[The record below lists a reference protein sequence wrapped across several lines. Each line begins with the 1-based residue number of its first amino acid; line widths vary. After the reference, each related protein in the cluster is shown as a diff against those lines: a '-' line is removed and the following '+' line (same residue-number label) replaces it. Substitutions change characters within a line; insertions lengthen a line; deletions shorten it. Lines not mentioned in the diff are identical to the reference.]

1 MDKSTREILERFN
14 LSADDISCIIPPQ
27 ANLRIIDLL
36 STRLGIKKDK
46 FFVNLDRY
54 GNTSAASVPLA
65 LDEAFRNGR
74 IKSGDYVLLM
84 AFGAGLTWATSLI
97 KWQ

>member
-1 MDKSTREILERFN
+1 MFPSLSRIALLFISFKLVFSQELRMVASETNWSIFN
-14 LSADDISCIIPPQ
+14 PK
-27 ANLRIIDLL
+27 N
-36 STRLGIKKDK
+36 KDK
-46 FFVNLDRY
+46 CFV
-54 GNTSAASVPLA
+54 ASQSIK
-65 LDEAFRNGR
+65 DEAFRNGR